1 MNDKRLS
8 NCMLYPA
15 GLYGAR
21 SVIFTYTKTIL
32 VWFYT
37 PSMNHGKRSA
47 KVRFGKPAAQAGGR
61 VMVITVENA
70 PIGSIAPPIGGQALD
85 PYGAR
90 LKMVYR
96 GYIPAPRWRLDWRD
110 QDSV

>member
-1 MNDKRLS
+1 MIQGRRLS

-47 KVRFGKPAAQAGGR
+47 KGRFGKKDELIKEIEKMRDYCQRWIDVEKGR
-61 VMVITVENA
+61 
-70 PIGSIAPPIGGQALD
+70 
-85 PYGAR
+85 
-90 LKMVYR
+90 
-96 GYIPAPRWRLDWRD
+96 
-110 QDSV
+110 

>member
-1 MNDKRLS
+1 
-8 NCMLYPA
+8 
-15 GLYGAR
+15 
-21 SVIFTYTKTIL
+21 
-32 VWFYT
+32 
-37 PSMNHGKRSA
+37 
-47 KVRFGKPAAQAGGR
+47 
-61 VMVITVENA
+61 MVITVENA